1 VDCWLVSPCSCPDY
15 ANSCKHIAGVYYRLA
30 SQLDRDP
37 FLRFELRGLPRKQLQ
52 QALSATPL
60 GKALASLADD
70 RSAPIEAAESFYTCH
85 TAAPVTGDHRSFWHG
100 AKRLPG
106 EIDPATPPA
115 VPAILVKK
123 GREFPPFWHRHTAFV
138 AVIEKLYLP
147 RARE

>member
-1 VDCWLVSPCSCPDY
+1 
-15 ANSCKHIAGVYYRLA
+15 
-30 SQLDRDP
+30 
-37 FLRFELRGLPRKQLQ
+37 
-52 QALSATPL
+52 
-60 GKALASLADD
+60 
-70 RSAPIEAAESFYTCH
+70 
-85 TAAPVTGDHRSFWHG
+85 VTGDHRSFWHG

-147 RARE
+147 RAREEQRRSLMRGFGSFSLRFRRPCLAGNPKTGEAVSLAGTHTPDSSRASSCATVSMWPRALDRGSCTRLRILPSSSHPPPGPPRSN